1 LTNFCFSVILCKNNQ
16 TGTRGN
22 IMKVSIFAST
32 VFAMT
37 AWVSYANAED
47 IVPESTATLKE
58 CQAWAVSH
66 QGTPLYVHANKRCEE
81 LKNCVDN
88 ESTGQ
93 LQLRACMAQAES
105 QFYNAVNLLQPQT
118 RPQAQMDQPH
128 RLEERCCYQCRKF
141 RL

>member
-1 LTNFCFSVILCKNNQ
+1 
-16 TGTRGN
+16 
-22 IMKVSIFAST
+22 MKVSIFAST

-58 CQAWAVSH
+58 CQAWAASH
-66 QGTPLYVHANKRCEE
+66 QGTALYAHANKRCEE
-81 LKNCVDN
+81 LRNCVDN

-118 RPQAQMDQPH
+118 RPQAQLDQTH
-128 RLEERCCYQCRKF
+128 RLEKDAITNAANSDYNLLGEGKGF
-141 RL
+141 RNNNQGSN